1 METATKRTI
10 LRIELWHGLL
20 LVGLLASLGRSKIV
34 EPVALMMGGLFMGLN
49 FFLLSFGVSWVLTP
63 LASKGK
69 VKLGV
74 TLLVLKVVIFLAL
87 LITLFFRFEIDAIS
101 FSLGF
106 SSLLLAIVVE
116 AVRMSV
122 KLGT

>member
-74 TLLVLKVVIFLAL
+74 ALLVLKVVIFLAL

-116 AVRMSV
+116 AVRTSV

>member
-10 LRIELWHGLL
+10 LRIELWHGLV
-20 LVGLLASLGRSKIV
+20 LVGLLASLGRIKMV
-34 EPVALMMGGLFMGLN
+34 EPVALLMGGLFMGLN
-49 FFLLSFGVSWVLTP
+49 FFLLSFGVAWVLTP
-63 LASKGK
+63 LASKGR
-69 VKLGV
+69 VRLGV
-74 TLLVLKVVIFLAL
+74 ALLVLKVAIFLGL

-116 AVRMSV
+116 AVITSV

>member
-34 EPVALMMGGLFMGLN
+34 EPVALVMGGLFMGLN

-74 TLLVLKVVIFLAL
+74 ALLVLKVAIFLTL
-87 LITLFFRFEIDAIS
+87 LFTLFFRFEIDAIS

-106 SSLLLAIVVE
+106 SLLLLAIVVE

-122 KLGT
+122 KLVT